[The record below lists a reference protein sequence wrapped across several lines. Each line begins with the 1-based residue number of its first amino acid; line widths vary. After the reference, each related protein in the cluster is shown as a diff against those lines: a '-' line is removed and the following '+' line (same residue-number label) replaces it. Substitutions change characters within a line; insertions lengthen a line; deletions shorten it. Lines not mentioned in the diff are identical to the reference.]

1 MNLLTNYMFNPF
13 LRVELNQNLLFKNGS
28 FIVDYL
34 GTLMLTNINLIF
46 QTNSNISSL
55 MDISFNFSLILK
67 VKFKNL

>member
-55 MDISFNFSLILK
+55 MDISINFSLILK
-67 VKFKNL
+67 VKYKNL